1 MINTT
6 VLTFPGRAQH
16 WCELYT
22 HGQDGPTLDLSHIN
36 TITLKF
42 KHSYQPCSIHGFKIP
57 YHRQRFQIDHNA
69 FDSVINI
76 VFLIH
81 MLNPYFPLDNVQT
94 SHLHGTSY
102 ALLSHNSEHTS
113 NHIQYTSNVFLPC
126 VLSYG

>member
-6 VLTFPGRAQH
+6 VLTFTGHAQQWCKLYTQGQAGRA
-16 WCELYT
+16 L
-22 HGQDGPTLDLSHIN
+22 GLSHTN

-42 KHSYQPCSIHGFKIP
+42 KHSYQPQSIGRFKI
-57 YHRQRFQIDHNA
+57 YHKQRFQTDHNA
-69 FDSVINI
+69 HDSIKKMF
-76 VFLIH
+76 FLIQ

-94 SHLHGTSY
+94 SHLHGISY

>member
-1 MINTT
+1 VIDTT
-6 VLTFPGRAQH
+6 GLTFTGHAQH
-16 WCELYT
+16 WCKLYT
-22 HGQDGPTLDLSHIN
+22 QGPVGLALGLPHTN

-42 KHSYQPCSIHGFKIP
+42 KYRYQPHSIGGFKIS
-57 YHRQRFQIDHNA
+57 YHRQRFQTDHNA
-69 FDSVINI
+69 HDSIKKMF
-76 VFLIH
+76 FLIQ

-94 SHLHGTSY
+94 SHLRGTSY